1 MDVDRKALH
10 QISAATADLLRA
22 ADAIIGS
29 ESPSRLDRIA
39 CLIGVI
45 TAMARGLSPA
55 ARAVLAD
62 SLRNAADDL
71 KNDPGRLQ

>member
-1 MDVDRKALH
+1 MDAEREALH
-10 QISAATADLLRA
+10 QIGSATADLLRA
-22 ADAIIGS
+22 VDVIIGS
-29 ESPSRLDRIA
+29 ESPSRLDRIS

-55 ARAVLAD
+55 DRAALAH

-71 KNDPGRLQ
+71 KTDPGRLQ